1 MTAAPTCV
9 LPTLSAADDRGE
21 ARCADRRRGSV
32 FRLRTSRGAPRSVA
46 PTYVWSASP
55 ILTDIDILKRHTCRS
70 ACRDWHVHAS
80 ALLATLRGGRSRREL
95 LHDVSR
101 TLPGANRPGGI
112 PRGCAPLVQ
121 SANQN
126 SSLSECSLRYGIAAG
141 RYRAKLASC
150 QGRYLPIRRGVGIR
164 AKTRANCQ
172 DRRRCGAAS
181 PVGAAEPAPG

>member
-9 LPTLSAADDRGE
+9 LPTLSAADERGE
-21 ARCADRRRGSV
+21 ARRRSLARFCVSG
-32 FRLRTSRGAPRSVA
+32 LRTSRRACSVA
-46 PTYVWSASP
+46 PTCVWSASP
-55 ILTDIDILKRHTCRS
+55 ILTDIDILTRLTCRS
-70 ACRDWHVHAS
+70 ACRDCHVHAS
-80 ALLATLRGGRSRREL
+80 ALVATLHCGRAERQLLRG
-95 LHDVSR
+95 VSR
-101 TLPGANRPGGI
+101 TLPGADRPGGI
-112 PRGCAPLVQ
+112 ARECAVLVQ

-150 QGRYLPIRRGVGIR
+150 QVRYLPVRRAVVIC

-181 PVGAAEPAPG
+181 PVGPAEPAPG